1 MNEFW
6 DIAQNFITVVT
17 PIVVAW
23 FGYKQAK
30 SQKQTKEY
38 QELQSKY
45 EAKKEE
51 LRKKEAE
58 DQKAQFEEFK
68 ESLESLRGEVREI
81 KEAQTNSKV
90 ERDIASLVTMSNIN
104 FEYCQSLSKVIGSIG
119 EALSNV
125 PTVDS
130 GTIDSALEKHKD
142 EEQALVR
149 RIYKISY

>member
-1 MNEFW
+1 MV
-6 DIAQNFITVVT
+6 DIHCHILPMVDDGSNTIETSLAMLDAAYHDGSDAFILT
-17 PIVVAW
+17 PHYACEYD
-23 FGYKQAK
+23 FDNP
-30 SQKQTKEY
+30 KEKVMT
-38 QELQSKY
+38 L
-45 EAKKEE
+45 
-51 LRKKEAE
+51 
-58 DQKAQFEEFK
+58 FEEFK